1 MSRVPLDNKARL
13 RGQGGW
19 SISELMIAV
28 AVMGFLA
35 SVVMPSFIKNL
46 DKARATT
53 CIIYRQ
59 NMQVAADYYIKTNN
73 LQPGNP
79 MPTLAHLVSE
89 NLLPNVDSCPGG
101 GIYVWSDLNY
111 QGNSVPFLI
120 SCSIHFTVGM

>member
-1 MSRVPLDNKARL
+1 MIRDTGAVKKPK
-13 RGQGGW
+13 GQSGY
-19 SISELMIAV
+19 SLIELMITMMILGV
-28 AVMGFLA
+28 I
-35 SVVMPSFIKNL
+35 SSFIIPPFLISL
-46 DKARATT
+46 DKTRATT
-53 CIIYRQ
+53 CILYRQ

-73 LQPGNP
+73 LQPGNA

>member
-1 MSRVPLDNKARL
+1 MRQPGTSKTLN
-13 RGQGGW
+13 GQGGFTLIELLITMAILGL
-19 SISELMIAV
+19 IS
-28 AVMGFLA
+28 
-35 SVVMPSFIKNL
+35 SFIMPTFFQSLEKS
-46 DKARATT
+46 RATT

-59 NMQVAADYYIKTNN
+59 NMQMAADYYIKTNN